1 MKTRVPDESVIL
13 KICFLQNFVHKCVR
27 KAEKLKCDEKPRVTD
42 ELVIF
47 KYRNLR
53 LCFLTGD

>member
-13 KICFLQNFVHKCVR
+13 KTCFLQNFVHKCVR
-27 KAEKLKCDEKPRVTD
+27 KAEKLKCDEKLRVTD

-47 KYRNLR
+47 KYL
-53 LCFLTGD
+53 FH